1 MVRNKLF
8 HVPIK
13 RNISFKTEPLMGTIV
28 PQMNKKEPIF
38 KAGTMLERNNVPL
51 QKKERK

>member
-13 RNISFKTEPLMGTIV
+13 RNISFKMEPLMGTIV
-28 PQMNKKEPIF
+28 PQVNIKEPIF
-38 KAGTMLERNNVPL
+38 QSRNNVR
-51 QKKERK
+51 KERN